1 MIPDVMSRDE
11 VRDVDRRA
19 IDDFGMPGV
28 VLMENA
34 GRGCVDWLEELGV
47 SGRVVIC
54 AGRGNNGGDGF
65 VIARHLENRG
75 HDVRVLLFAD
85 PDGLRGD
92 ARINYQV
99 IVRAH
104 TSIRVFGDLPSTTEI
119 ETELAAADWIVD
131 ALLGTGTRGSLRE
144 PFPAIIDSI
153 NRAPARTMAID
164 LPSGLDCDTGLPI
177 DADNPNTVHADFT
190 ATFVAR
196 KLGFE
201 NSASKAFT
209 GDVRVIDIGVPQSMF
224 TDDLT
229 QSR

>member
-1 MIPDVMSRDE
+1 
-11 VRDVDRRA
+11 
-19 IDDFGMPGV
+19 
-28 VLMENA
+28 
-34 GRGCVDWLEELGV
+34 
-47 SGRVVIC
+47 
-54 AGRGNNGGDGF
+54 
-65 VIARHLENRG
+65 
-75 HDVRVLLFAD
+75 
-85 PDGLRGD
+85 
-92 ARINYQV
+92 
-99 IVRAH
+99 
-104 TSIRVFGDLPSTTEI
+104 
-119 ETELAAADWIVD
+119 
-131 ALLGTGTRGSLRE
+131 
-144 PFPAIIDSI
+144 
-153 NRAPARTMAID
+153 MAID